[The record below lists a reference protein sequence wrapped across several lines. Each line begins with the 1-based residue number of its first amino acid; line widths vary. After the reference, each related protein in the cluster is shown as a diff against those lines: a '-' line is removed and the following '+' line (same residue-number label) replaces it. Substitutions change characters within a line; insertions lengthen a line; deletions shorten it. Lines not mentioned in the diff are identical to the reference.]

1 MSDATPSRWDDYLDV
16 YGAPSRL
23 FERRSDGK
31 FGHAM
36 LVFIIAAAVLYFAT
50 RTAME
55 PIMNAEFE
63 RGMAANPNLTPEQ
76 MEAGRK
82 FAGIAGGIF
91 VLVGTPI
98 MMLLLG
104 GIIWIVARVLGK
116 ALGYSQGAT
125 IATFAMFPRLV
136 ESVVSAAQALLMD
149 EQNLNSRYKVSLG
162 LGRFFDHETANPVV
176 LALLGRIDVFTIWVT
191 VLIAIGIK
199 VMGRATT
206 GQAVLGA
213 VVVWLIGAIPML
225 IQAMRGG

>member
-16 YGAPSRL
+16 YVAPSRL

-82 FAGIAGGIF
+82 FAGVAGGIF
-91 VLVGTPI
+91 VLIGTPI

-104 GIIWIVARVLGK
+104 GIIWIVSRILGK
-116 ALGYSQGAT
+116 AVGYSQGAT
-125 IATFAMFPRLV
+125 IATFAMFPRLI
-136 ESVVSAAQALLMD
+136 ESVVGAVQALLMD
-149 EQNLNSRYKVSLG
+149 EQTLNSRYRVSLG
-162 LGRFFDHETANPVV
+162 LGRFFDPQTANPVM

-191 VLIAIGIK
+191 ILIALGIK
-199 VMGRATT
+199 VMGRTSN
-206 GQAVLGA
+206 GQAVVGA
-213 VVVWLIGAIPML
+213 ALVWLVGSIPML
-225 IQAMRGG
+225 LQALRGG

>member
-1 MSDATPSRWDDYLDV
+1 MTDATPSRWDDYLDV
-16 YGAPSRL
+16 YVAPSRL
-23 FERRSDGK
+23 FDRRSDGK
-31 FGHAM
+31 FGHAV

-91 VLVGTPI
+91 VLIGTPI

-104 GIIWIVARVLGK
+104 GIIWIVSRVLGK
-116 ALGYSQGAT
+116 ALSYSQGAT
-125 IATFAMFPRLV
+125 VAAFAMFPRLV
-136 ESVVSAAQALLMD
+136 ESVVSAVQALLMD
-149 EQNLNSRYKVSLG
+149 EQDLNSRYTVSLG
-162 LGRFFDHETANPVV
+162 AGRFFDHETANPVV

-191 VLIAIGIK
+191 ILIAIGIK
-199 VMGRATT
+199 VMGRAST
-206 GQAVLGA
+206 GQAVAGA
-213 VVVWLIGAIPML
+213 ALVWLVGAIPML
-225 IQAMRGG
+225 LQALRGG

>member
-16 YGAPSRL
+16 FVSPGRL

-31 FGHAM
+31 FGQAM

-50 RTAME
+50 RTAMQ

-91 VLVGTPI
+91 VLVGSPI
-98 MMLLLG
+98 LMLLLG
-104 GIIWIVARVLGK
+104 AVISIAVRIVGTSLSYA
-116 ALGYSQGAT
+116 QGAT

-136 ESVVSAAQALLMD
+136 DAVVNAVQALLMD
-149 EQNLNSRYKVSLG
+149 EASLTSRYKVSLG
-162 LGRFFDHETANPVV
+162 VGRFLDPDNTTL
-176 LALLGRIDVFTIWVT
+176 LALVGRLDVFTLWIT
-191 VLIAIGIK
+191 ALIAIGIK
-199 VMGRATT
+199 VMTKATT
-206 GQAVLGA
+206 GQAVAAAAL
-213 VVVWLIGAIPML
+213 VWLVGALPAL
-225 IQAMRGG
+225 LQAILS

>member
-1 MSDATPSRWDDYLDV
+1 MSDVTPSRWDDYLDV
-16 YGAPSRL
+16 FVSPGRL

-50 RTAME
+50 RTAMQ

-76 MEAGRK
+76 MEAGRR

-98 MMLLLG
+98 LMLVLG
-104 GIIWIVARVLGK
+104 LVIWIAARIVGK
-116 ALGYSQGAT
+116 SLSYAQGAT

-136 ESVVSAAQALLMD
+136 DAVVNAVQALLMD
-149 EQNLNSRYKVSLG
+149 EASLTSRYKVSLG
-162 LGRFFDHETANPVV
+162 VGRFLDPDNAML
-176 LALLGRIDVFTIWVT
+176 LALVGRLDVFTLWIT
-191 VLIAIGIK
+191 ALIAIGIK
-199 VMGRATT
+199 VMTKAST
-206 GQAVLGA
+206 GQAVAAAAL
-213 VVVWLIGAIPML
+213 VWLVGALPAL
-225 IQAMRGG
+225 LQAILS

>member
-16 YGAPSRL
+16 YVAPSRL

-91 VLVGTPI
+91 VLIGTPI

-104 GIIWIVARVLGK
+104 GIIWIVSRILGK
-116 ALGYSQGAT
+116 ALSYSQGAT
-125 IATFAMFPRLV
+125 IATFAMFPRLI
-136 ESVVSAAQALLMD
+136 ESVVSAVQALLMD
-149 EQNLNSRYKVSLG
+149 EQTLNSRYRVSLG
-162 LGRFFDHETANPVV
+162 LGRFFDQQTANPVM
-176 LALLGRIDVFTIWVT
+176 LALLGRIDVFTLWVT
-191 VLIAIGIK
+191 ILIALGIK
-199 VMGRATT
+199 VMGRTST
-206 GQAVLGA
+206 GQAVVGA
-213 VVVWLIGAIPML
+213 VLVWLVGSIPVL
-225 IQAMRGG
+225 LQALRGG

>member
-16 YGAPSRL
+16 YAAPSRL

-104 GIIWIVARVLGK
+104 GFIWIVSRVLGK
-116 ALGYSQGAT
+116 ALSYSQGAT

-136 ESVVSAAQALLMD
+136 ESVVSAIQALLMD
-149 EQNLNSRYKVSLG
+149 EQSLNSRYKVSLG
-162 LGRFFDHETANPVV
+162 LGRFFDHETANPIL
-176 LALLGRIDVFTIWVT
+176 LALLGRIDLFTIWVT
-191 VLIAIGIK
+191 ILIAIGIK

-206 GQAVLGA
+206 AQAVLGA
-213 VVVWLIGAIPML
+213 ALVWLVGAIPVL
-225 IQAMRGG
+225 IQALRGG

>member
-1 MSDATPSRWDDYLDV
+1 MSDAAPSRWDDYLDV
-16 YGAPSRL
+16 YVAPSRL

-76 MEAGRK
+76 MAAGRR

-104 GIIWIVARVLGK
+104 GIIWIVSRLVGK
-116 ALGYSQGAT
+116 ALGYAQGAT

-136 ESVVSAAQALLMD
+136 ESVVSAVQALLMD
-149 EQNLNSRYKVSLG
+149 EQSLNSRYKVSLG
-162 LGRFFDHETANPVV
+162 LGRFLDRETANPVV
-176 LALLGRIDVFTIWVT
+176 LALLGRIDLFTLWVT

-199 VMGRATT
+199 VMGRATA

-213 VVVWLIGAIPML
+213 ALVWLVGAIPML
-225 IQAMRGG
+225 IQAIRGG